1 MEEEKFS
8 QSFEHDITKANNN
21 YIGWTWRRDRYIWFL
36 TALMHML
43 LVGDAVKGCA
53 SSATNELRSNHSRLW
68 RKQSMS
74 SKRVTAKY
82 LC

>member
-1 MEEEKFS
+1 MEEEKSS

-43 LVGDAVKGCA
+43 LVGDAVKD
-53 SSATNELRSNHSRLW
+53 
-68 RKQSMS
+68 
-74 SKRVTAKY
+74 VTAVLPTNCGQTIQGY
-82 LC
+82 GENNQ